1 MRPSTTV
8 SSNNTSFQEGDGGF
22 TLLEVV
28 VVVVILSIAS
38 ALAVPN
44 LLESQRQ
51 EKVKQTFS
59 EIRGALS
66 EAQINAIRRSGNC
79 TVTVNNNGVTGNPQ
93 GCILERITIDSNV
106 VHVNSTR
113 GNLPVSITFNYNG
126 EVTVGDIQTIHIR
139 PKNSSGQ
146 PMPQRGYCI
155 VIANTLGMIRTG
167 VYDPSTPNT
176 NCSNVD
182 NLRYQ

>member
-1 MRPSTTV
+1 MRLSTV
-8 SSNNTSFQEGDGGF
+8 SSNSQSAQDKGF

-28 VVVVILSIAS
+28 VVAVILSIAS

-44 LLESQRQ
+44 LLESRRQ
-51 EKVKQTFS
+51 ERVRQTFNQ
-59 EIRGALS
+59 IRGALS

-79 TVTVNNNGVTGNPQ
+79 TVTISNNGVTASDQ
-93 GCILERITIDSNV
+93 GCILERVNIDSGV
-106 VHVNSTR
+106 IDVFSTK
-113 GNLPVSITFNYNG
+113 GSLPRNITFNYRG
-126 EVTVGDIQTIHIR
+126 EVTVDDIQTIHIR

-146 PMPQRGYCI
+146 AMPERGYCI

-167 VYDPSTPNT
+167 IYNPSTPNT

-182 NLRYQ
+182 NLRYQP